1 MYEPQHFADL
11 QENSSGCGEVLL
23 SPSAHPTQSS
33 LSNAAPSNVDRVL
46 FNDLV
51 EIVPLVQSLIDRKA
65 SSSFTRR
72 GTMIYTKTP
81 SRESLYR
88 KISDAKGRNA
98 AQSIPTKKR
107 RDPTDKDQGRNS
119 SNNQDEC
126 CDSFSIFSS
135 RALQS
140 DKDGEELIA
149 LREQVEDLQR
159 KLLEKDELL
168 KSAEI
173 SKTQFSSIHAK
184 LEELKL
190 QAAEKDSLI
199 KSTQQQLSDT
209 KVKLADKQAALEKL
223 QWEAMTSNRKVELL
237 QEDLDSMRGEISSF
251 MLLVE
256 GLAKNPS
263 TMSAEDYD
271 VAPYYSSHLH
281 QEDDWDEVEMQE
293 MEEAREAYIA
303 AVATAREKQDEDS
316 IAAAASARIYLQ
328 SFVFRAHGSYLYN
341 VFQIFSAKRDI
352 AGVPGARLLQV
363 LMVNVAP
370 NLNLL
375 QAL

>member
-1 MYEPQHFADL
+1 MQ
-11 QENSSGCGEVLL
+11 
-23 SPSAHPTQSS
+23 
-33 LSNAAPSNVDRVL
+33 
-46 FNDLV
+46 
-51 EIVPLVQSLIDRKA
+51 
-65 SSSFTRR
+65 
-72 GTMIYTKTP
+72 
-81 SRESLYR
+81 
-88 KISDAKGRNA
+88 ISDAKGRNA

-209 KVKLADKQAALEKL
+209 KV
-223 QWEAMTSNRKVELL
+223 RV
-237 QEDLDSMRGEISSF
+237 
-251 MLLVE
+251 
-256 GLAKNPS
+256 
-263 TMSAEDYD
+263 
-271 VAPYYSSHLH
+271 
-281 QEDDWDEVEMQE
+281 
-293 MEEAREAYIA
+293 
-303 AVATAREKQDEDS
+303 
-316 IAAAASARIYLQ
+316 
-328 SFVFRAHGSYLYN
+328 
-341 VFQIFSAKRDI
+341 
-352 AGVPGARLLQV
+352 
-363 LMVNVAP
+363 
-370 NLNLL
+370 
-375 QAL
+375 

>member
-184 LEELKL
+184 LEE

-263 TMSAEDYD
+263 TMSAEGYD
-271 VAPYYSSHLH
+271 VTPYYSSYFH

-328 SFVFRAHGSYLYN
+328 SFVFRAHGSSL
-341 VFQIFSAKRDI
+341 V
-352 AGVPGARLLQV
+352 
-363 LMVNVAP
+363 
-370 NLNLL
+370 
-375 QAL
+375 